1 MGEGKKRASG
11 KKTGTPSERRL
22 IPAALKWVGGITA
35 VLSLIFGLQQL
46 TEMISGLH
54 QRDRQTKELLK
65 TSQMEEE
72 AHDYAAA
79 WDSIAE
85 ADRLTKGRREVR
97 AAQETLAMDWLE
109 NARLGLDQQRF
120 GDIVEKVAPVLNRAA
135 STAQGA
141 RKADLLAHLG
151 WAEFLRSRD
160 GISADT
166 PDHYYQQ
173 ALKIDAQNVY
183 AHAMLGHWILWH
195 NGRVADA
202 REQFSLA
209 LAAGSNRDYVRAMQL
224 SGYENVHNEEADM
237 ELVRVVS
244 DMLSKGERVDPRTRS
259 ALWAIYSFHF
269 GAEETKRQQL
279 LAAVPPVHQLATFS
293 SLFDVPDFD
302 QSKLVSRELYRAIL
316 QEAAGQRTQALQTL
330 LSLRSKLTHD
340 YDPSIRN
347 EIEKSIRR
355 LSGTR
360 ASLPESC
367 ETRNVSRF
375 ALQPLARSEA
385 LPSRR
390 RVNPRTSRN
399 KLRVRDLLLAT
410 PS

>member
-1 MGEGKKRASG
+1 MEEGKKRASG
-11 KKTGTPSERRL
+11 KKTGTSSERRF
-22 IPAALKWVGGITA
+22 IPTALKWVGGITA

-46 TEMISGLH
+46 TEMVSGLR

-79 WDSIAE
+79 WDSIAQ
-85 ADRLTKGRREVR
+85 ADRLTNGGREVR
-97 AAQETLAMDWLE
+97 AAQEALAMDWLE
-109 NARLGLDQQRF
+109 HARLGLDQQRF
-120 GDIVEKVAPVLNRAA
+120 SDIVEKVAPVLNRAA

-160 GISADT
+160 GISSDT
-166 PDHYYQQ
+166 PDHYYEQ
-173 ALKIDAQNVY
+173 ALKIDPQNVY

-209 LAAGSNRDYVRAMQL
+209 LAAGFNRDYVRTMQL
-224 SGYENVHNEEADM
+224 SGYENVHNDEADM

-244 DMLSKGERVDPRTRS
+244 DMRTKGERVDPHTRS
-259 ALWAIYSFHF
+259 ALWAIYSLHF
-269 GAEETKRQQL
+269 GSEEAKRQQL
-279 LAAVPPVHQLATFS
+279 LAAVPPVDQLATFS
-293 SLFDVPDFD
+293 SLFDVPDFE
-302 QSKLVSRELYRAIL
+302 QSKFVSRELYRAIL
-316 QEAAGQRTQALQTL
+316 QEAAGQRAQALKTL
-330 LSLRSKLTHD
+330 LFLRSKLKHG
-340 YDPSIRN
+340 YDPSVQN

-360 ASLPESC
+360 ASLPAGDGTATYSEF
-367 ETRNVSRF
+367 V
-375 ALQPLARSEA
+375 LQATGEVRSA
-385 LPSRR
+385 
-390 RVNPRTSRN
+390 VG
-399 KLRVRDLLLAT
+399 VD
-410 PS
+410 